1 MLFRSD
7 VVKCIGG
14 IASVFVKSCGGAKL
28 KWKIIDIV
36 ITTFGKGMSADGK
49 KIGENEKKMVEE
61 SSKDIEEIN
70 NQYTAAQ
77 QQFKVAGQS
86 QSVAIDSNG
95 NTITDNV
102 VTNANANNKLSATG
116 NNTLQT
122 ASSPLSKISN
132 KFAEIINNAVG
143 GFTGGLDNI
152 EELFKSLSSKNKS
165 TNEAIDSMTLLPTDK
180 KYWKIE
186 LDNTNPFVSA
196 IFNFMESMNRVV
208 KAPFALAAASLGSG
222 LEVISS
228 NSADNGGSA
237 QTVNDSSGNTGS
249 STASTNNASS
259 GSTSSKSSGGF
270 LSKVASKGKNIL
282 KKIGGAFK
290 SLFGRGIDDTGYGD
304 DPFHI
309 YQRDYKRSYK
319 TNGDTENQTVA
330 DSGCGPA
337 AAASLLRMYGKNGNM
352 NNAVSYALNNN
363 YKEVNG
369 GTYPQ
374 YFNDYLNKNGIS
386 TNSNANN
393 NDVVNSLIHNK
404 PVILMGQDTSNSGRT
419 PYGSK
424 YSHYVV
430 ARGLDSN
437 GNVIVEDSEDKNGST
452 RYSLADTLRNSS
464 VRITTGNGKYGRAKG
479 TVLDNFVSGVNSVMA
494 SSVTNILGNLSSSIG
509 YSDSSSNASS
519 SSGNTG
525 SSGTVIAG
533 TNGTISDLTKDSDV
547 KTKCGYTTEQLT
559 AAIKSIHPEGC
570 SAEQFPEAAINVEKS
585 KGVNALFTIAVAI
598 QEHGWNGKVGVNT
611 TGGNWGNWNVF
622 NIQGTPNTSN
632 GRWKDYNDLTDAFG
646 GFGDLI
652 MGSTY
657 YGAGLKTPE
666 AIGNRYCPPNLAEN
680 ANYKP
685 WGESVCEVAQNIV
698 KHIPTTGSGRG
709 NNKIEPAINKKL
721 INNVTDSISY
731 GTVSALNGGSGKWGR
746 DGEEDTATT
755 DASTETTDDTATTT
769 DTSSSSSSST
779 SESAGLLSKLTEY
792 TTNLTKGVFG
802 DFYDALYGKTDT
814 NTTTPTSGNNIT
826 GTLSSGDSA
835 ANMKTLFS
843 YFTSQGLSDNLAA
856 GILGNIKAESDFNPN
871 VLYGGAT
878 GTVFDQQSLAYGLI
892 QWTGSDAR
900 ASLYNWCTANNCDP
914 DTLDGQAKWIVA
926 QIKNINLDD
935 ETNTA
940 NASKFNGS
948 TGKGTMT
955 YNAQLFNARGSFETF
970 NTYSIEKATRLWLE
984 CVERP
989 GNVDSFLQARVEN
1002 AKKILAECKGTSSGS
1017 GRGVINKFLS
1027 KPNKLRKRFGRGVW
1041 GRDGEDDTTGVTYSN
1056 PIGPTKP
1063 TDESTET
1070 TTDETST
1077 STETTT
1083 SSSSSTNNNGSDTLL
1098 NKLTDYASKA
1108 VKGVYGDFYDAL
1120 YGSDTSSSDPSS
1132 SGANAT
1138 YKGGDV
1144 IYAAAMVF
1152 EALYNADPTLC
1163 YDSSCSKYNDLV
1175 CRDGT
1180 KLDHER
1186 PDCSGMMSAVI
1197 HYMGYYTQRWGEN
1210 KEYTDS
1216 YHGEGF
1222 GTSNWT
1228 ASGGNTCIYDSN
1240 GELSK
1245 DWVVLPADTEP
1256 QPGDIRF
1263 SKNHG
1268 HTDMFVFYGQGN
1280 YPRGFNA
1287 GSGDTGGSI
1296 GNGMYNSYCLAKYY
1310 LDNGNQLPDPS
1321 TVSAGRGQNGAG
1333 TITDDDT
1340 LLVLRYQGSGNGRF
1354 GRGSSRNTK
1363 PNFAKLNRIKAAK
1376 KKYTDHGLVS
1386 NIIAKDVDR
1395 NIKSGAYGRGKNSIE
1410 LKSYDSI
1417 RTNSNYNASTNNKN
1431 SSSNNYIGSASTIGT
1446 SSGSNGIDLNQLIS
1460 LISIIAN
1467 NADKMDAIL
1476 QLLGAIATNTQN
1488 TSTAISNNNKAK
1500 TTNNNGLS
1508 ALRNALDSNSSG
1520 IDIAKAVY
1528 QIAKS

>member
-1 MLFRSD
+1 
-7 VVKCIGG
+7 
-14 IASVFVKSCGGAKL
+14 
-28 KWKIIDIV
+28 
-36 ITTFGKGMSADGK
+36 
-49 KIGENEKKMVEE
+49 MVEE
-61 SSKDIEEIN
+61 SDKDIEEIN
-70 NQYTAAQ
+70 KQYIAVQ
-77 QQFKVAGQS
+77 QQFKAEGQP
-86 QSVAIDSNG
+86 QSAAINSNG
-95 NTITDNV
+95 NI
-102 VTNANANNKLSATG
+102 VTNANANNKLSTT
-116 NNTLQT
+116 NLQT
-122 ASSPLSKISN
+122 ATSPLSKISN
-132 KFAEIINNAVG
+132 KFSEIINNAVG

-165 TNEAIDSMTLLPTDK
+165 TNEAIDAMTLLPTDK

-186 LDNTNPFVSA
+186 LDSTNPFVSA

-228 NSADNGGSA
+228 NSADNGGSV
-237 QTVNDSSGNTGS
+237 QTVNNSSGNTGS

-270 LSKVASKGKNIL
+270 LSKVANKGKNIL

-290 SLFGRGIDDTGYGD
+290 SLFGRGIDDAGYGD

-319 TNGDTENQTVA
+319 TIGDTENQTVA

-352 NNAVSYALNNN
+352 NNAVNYALNNN

-393 NDVVNSLIHNK
+393 NDVINSLIHNK
-404 PVILMGQDTSNSGRT
+404 PVILMGQDISNSGRT

-509 YSDSSSNASS
+509 YSDGGNNTTLPSNA
-519 SSGNTG
+519 NTG
-525 SSGTVIAG
+525 NSGTVIAG
-533 TNGTISDLTKDSDV
+533 TNGTINNLTKDSDV

-632 GRWKDYNDLTDAFG
+632 GRWKDYNNLTDAFG

-685 WGESVCEVAQNIV
+685 WGVSVCEVAQNIV
-698 KHIPTTGSGRG
+698 KHIPTSGSGRG
-709 NNKIEPAINKKL
+709 NKIEPAINKKL

-746 DGEEDTATT
+746 DGEEDTTTT
-755 DASTETTDDTATTT
+755 DAAVTTT
-769 DTSSSSSSST
+769 NTSSSNSSST

-814 NTTTPTSGNNIT
+814 TTPTSGNNIT
-826 GTLSSGDSA
+826 GTLSSGDA
-835 ANMKTLFS
+835 TANMKTLFS

-856 GILGNIKAESDFNPN
+856 GILGNIKAESGFNPN

-926 QIKNINLDD
+926 QIKGINLND

-948 TGKGTMT
+948 TGRGTMT

-970 NTYSIEKATRLWLE
+970 NTYSIEKATKLWLE

-989 GNVDSFLQARVEN
+989 GDINSFLQARVEN
-1002 AKKILAECKGTSSGS
+1002 AKQILAECKGTNSGS
-1017 GRGVINKFLS
+1017 GRGVVNKFLS

-1063 TDESTET
+1063 TDESIET

-1077 STETTT
+1077 STETAT
-1083 SSSSSTNNNGSDTLL
+1083 SSSSSANNNGSDTLL
-1098 NKLTDYASKA
+1098 SKLTDYASKA

-1120 YGSDTSSSDPSS
+1120 YGSDTSSSDPGS
-1132 SGANAT
+1132 SGTNAA

-1152 EALYNADPTLC
+1152 EALYNADPTLR

-1222 GTSNWT
+1222 GTQNWT

-1263 SKNHG
+1263 AKSHG

-1363 PNFAKLNRIKAAK
+1363 PNFAKLNRIGIAK

-1386 NIIAKDVDR
+1386 NIVAKDIDR
-1395 NIKSGAYGRGKNSIE
+1395 NIKSGAYGRGKNNVE
-1410 LKSYDSI
+1410 LKPYDSI
-1417 RTNSNYNASTNNKN
+1417 HTNSNYTASINNKKL
-1431 SSSNNYIGSASTIGT
+1431 SSNNYIGSASTIGT
-1446 SSGSNGIDLNQLIS
+1446 SSSGNGIDLNQLIS

-1488 TSTAISNNNKAK
+1488 TSTAISNNNKSK

-1508 ALRNALDSNSSG
+1508 ALRNALDSNSFG
-1520 IDIAKAVY
+1520 IDIANAVY

>member
-1 MLFRSD
+1 
-7 VVKCIGG
+7 
-14 IASVFVKSCGGAKL
+14 
-28 KWKIIDIV
+28 
-36 ITTFGKGMSADGK
+36 
-49 KIGENEKKMVEE
+49 MVEE
-61 SSKDIEEIN
+61 SDKDIEEIN
-70 NQYTAAQ
+70 KQYIAVQ
-77 QQFKVAGQS
+77 QQFKAEGQP
-86 QSVAIDSNG
+86 QSAAINSNG
-95 NTITDNV
+95 NI
-102 VTNANANNKLSATG
+102 VTNANANNKLSTT
-116 NNTLQT
+116 NLQT
-122 ASSPLSKISN
+122 ATSPLSKISN
-132 KFAEIINNAVG
+132 KFSEIINNAVG

-165 TNEAIDSMTLLPTDK
+165 TNEAIDAMTLLPTDK

-186 LDNTNPFVSA
+186 LDSTNPFVSA

-228 NSADNGGSA
+228 NSADNGGSV
-237 QTVNDSSGNTGS
+237 QTVNNSSGNTGS

-270 LSKVASKGKNIL
+270 LSKVANKGKNIL

-290 SLFGRGIDDTGYGD
+290 SLFGRGIDDAGYGD

-337 AAASLLRMYGKNGNM
+337 AAASILRMYGKNGNM

-393 NDVVNSLIHNK
+393 KDVVNSLIHNK
-404 PVILMGQDTSNSGRT
+404 PVILMGQDASNSGRT

-509 YSDSSSNASS
+509 YSDGGNNTTLPSNA
-519 SSGNTG
+519 NTG
-525 SSGTVIAG
+525 NSGTVIAG

-632 GRWKDYNDLTDAFG
+632 GRWKDYNNLTDAFS

-685 WGESVCEVAQNIV
+685 WGVAVCEVAQNIV
-698 KHIPTTGSGRG
+698 KHIPTSGSGRG
-709 NNKIEPAINKKL
+709 NKIEPAINKKL
-721 INNVTDSISY
+721 INNITDSISY

-746 DGEEDTATT
+746 DGEEDTTTT
-755 DASTETTDDTATTT
+755 DAAVTTT
-769 DTSSSSSSST
+769 NTSSSNSSST
-779 SESAGLLSKLTEY
+779 SESTGLLSKLTEY

-814 NTTTPTSGNNIT
+814 TTPTSGNNIT
-826 GTLSSGDSA
+826 GTLSSGDA
-835 ANMKTLFS
+835 TANMKTLFS

-856 GILGNIKAESDFNPN
+856 GILGNIKAESGFNPN

-892 QWTGSDAR
+892 QWTGPDAR

-926 QIKNINLDD
+926 QIKGINLND

-948 TGKGTMT
+948 TGRGTMT

-970 NTYSIEKATRLWLE
+970 NTYSIEKATKLWLE

-989 GNVDSFLQARVEN
+989 GDVNSFLQARVEN
-1002 AKKILAECKGTSSGS
+1002 AKQILAECKGTSSGS
-1017 GRGVINKFLS
+1017 GRGVVNKFLS

-1063 TDESTET
+1063 TDESIET

-1077 STETTT
+1077 STETTE
-1083 SSSSSTNNNGSDTLL
+1083 SSNVNSSGNDTLL
-1098 NKLTDYASKA
+1098 SKLTDYASKA

-1120 YGSDTSSSDPSS
+1120 YGSDTSSNGSDPSLSNVTGNNTITQGTGVPYETYKHWKQGDYGTYPAPWANKNIASGGGYDTCSNSGCALVSSAILLVHSGAVTDNSFDPGVFIDDVVARGATNS
-1132 SGANAT
+1132 SGAWTSLDTLMN
-1138 YKGGDV
+1138 YKNSGVMTGVDYQRKCFGGDYTQSASWDTV
-1144 IYAAAMVF
+1144 YNTLLKQLQNGYYVMIRVSIHGNCGHFVALDYIDTSSKTIYIMDPGSSHKENLTDYSGRILGYATFKTNASNASQYILMVK
-1152 EALYNADPTLC
+1152 EV
-1163 YDSSCSKYNDLV
+1163 DLV
-1175 CRDGT
+1175 EVNLTR
-1180 KLDHER
+1180 
-1186 PDCSGMMSAVI
+1186 I
-1197 HYMGYYTQRWGEN
+1197 H
-1210 KEYTDS
+1210 
-1216 YHGEGF
+1216 
-1222 GTSNWT
+1222 
-1228 ASGGNTCIYDSN
+1228 
-1240 GELSK
+1240 
-1245 DWVVLPADTEP
+1245 
-1256 QPGDIRF
+1256 
-1263 SKNHG
+1263 
-1268 HTDMFVFYGQGN
+1268 
-1280 YPRGFNA
+1280 
-1287 GSGDTGGSI
+1287 
-1296 GNGMYNSYCLAKYY
+1296 
-1310 LDNGNQLPDPS
+1310 
-1321 TVSAGRGQNGAG
+1321 
-1333 TITDDDT
+1333 
-1340 LLVLRYQGSGNGRF
+1340 LRLRVEE
-1354 GRGSSRNTK
+1354 K
-1363 PNFAKLNRIKAAK
+1363 II
-1376 KKYTDHGLVS
+1376 
-1386 NIIAKDVDR
+1386 NIH
-1395 NIKSGAYGRGKNSIE
+1395 
-1410 LKSYDSI
+1410 L
-1417 RTNSNYNASTNNKN
+1417 
-1431 SSSNNYIGSASTIGT
+1431 
-1446 SSGSNGIDLNQLIS
+1446 
-1460 LISIIAN
+1460 LISI
-1467 NADKMDAIL
+1467 
-1476 QLLGAIATNTQN
+1476 LL
-1488 TSTAISNNNKAK
+1488 
-1500 TTNNNGLS
+1500 
-1508 ALRNALDSNSSG
+1508 
-1520 IDIAKAVY
+1520 
-1528 QIAKS
+1528 